1 MVIVNADQE
10 KLYGAAEDI
19 ASARRATSRVAQ
31 GMVLLSG
38 LFLTA
43 AAFLFLHLLIDRVL
57 KEERQSNITQLEQDI
72 SRDMSRI
79 ESYMRSAATILALG
93 GVVEGEHTRKL
104 IDYATFGMQGF
115 DYMFVLSR
123 NDTGW
128 TMHRMFGLEETPG
141 GPYQTR
147 TDGFEEQ
154 FKDYILSNLPDGA
167 QMKILT
173 DVPGTQYTQSGAGIS
188 VTSRPFAVVRHIRRH
203 DGSDRVVVGLA
214 RFDNVIDP
222 AWLFEGGRI
231 QAVQVFTEGFERKLF
246 DAGVP
251 SRAGDK
257 GKMNANYPLSIGQS
271 KVHFNIVAG
280 SGRHGETI
288 KAAPYI
294 ILLFGLGLTVVGVS
308 YVRNNQEQAKKLAAM
323 NKSLVQKNMEMNAEA
338 EERERLNN
346 ILRKSERE
354 HRAIINAVSDI
365 IFELDTDGHILF
377 ANETW
382 RRVTGYDVFD
392 TVGKNLFGMLH
403 AQDQAEQKNKLHML
417 IRGTIP
423 AYRSYVRVKCADGR
437 YRTVELAISML
448 RQDENRNL
456 RVVGTMTDV
465 EDRRRAEKALSEA
478 EKKFR
483 AIVENAAGGIYQM
496 TPKGRYLSVNP
507 AMARILKY
515 ESEQDVIDRIHNA
528 YTQIYR
534 DAREHKAMM
543 RDLEKSGAVKNIELQ
558 VACRDGTLIWINE
571 NARVVRDD
579 EGKILYFEGSI
590 EDITQRK
597 NAEIQLRE
605 AKLQSDLANRA
616 KSEFLANMSHELR
629 TPLNA
634 IIGFSEIIKDEVFGP
649 IGQRQ
654 YWDYANDI
662 YGSGKH
668 LLKVI
673 NDILDVA
680 RIEAGERQLNE
691 ARLNMTKI
699 CHTAL
704 DMMGPKIEAK
714 RLAVTNY
721 IDDQI
726 PNVIGE
732 ETAIKQILSNI
743 LSNAIKFTPEGGR
756 ITISYERDE
765 VGDLRVS
772 VTDTGVGLDE
782 DEIERALSPFG
793 QVNNDL
799 DRATSGA
806 GLGLTLVTS
815 LMELHG
821 GRFELFSQKGIGTTA
836 TLVFPSSRV
845 VV

>member
-1 MVIVNADQE
+1 
-10 KLYGAAEDI
+10 
-19 ASARRATSRVAQ
+19 
-31 GMVLLSG
+31 
-38 LFLTA
+38 
-43 AAFLFLHLLIDRVL
+43 
-57 KEERQSNITQLEQDI
+57 
-72 SRDMSRI
+72 
-79 ESYMRSAATILALG
+79 
-93 GVVEGEHTRKL
+93 
-104 IDYATFGMQGF
+104 
-115 DYMFVLSR
+115 
-123 NDTGW
+123 
-128 TMHRMFGLEETPG
+128 
-141 GPYQTR
+141 
-147 TDGFEEQ
+147 
-154 FKDYILSNLPDGA
+154 
-167 QMKILT
+167 
-173 DVPGTQYTQSGAGIS
+173 
-188 VTSRPFAVVRHIRRH
+188 
-203 DGSDRVVVGLA
+203 
-214 RFDNVIDP
+214 
-222 AWLFEGGRI
+222 
-231 QAVQVFTEGFERKLF
+231 
-246 DAGVP
+246 
-251 SRAGDK
+251 
-257 GKMNANYPLSIGQS
+257 
-271 KVHFNIVAG
+271 
-280 SGRHGETI
+280 
-288 KAAPYI
+288 
-294 ILLFGLGLTVVGVS
+294 
-308 YVRNNQEQAKKLAAM
+308 
-323 NKSLVQKNMEMNAEA
+323 
-338 EERERLNN
+338 
-346 ILRKSERE
+346 
-354 HRAIINAVSDI
+354 
-365 IFELDTDGHILF
+365 
-377 ANETW
+377 
-382 RRVTGYDVFD
+382 
-392 TVGKNLFGMLH
+392 
-403 AQDQAEQKNKLHML
+403 
-417 IRGTIP
+417 
-423 AYRSYVRVKCADGR
+423 
-437 YRTVELAISML
+437 
-448 RQDENRNL
+448 
-456 RVVGTMTDV
+456 MTDV

-673 NDILDVA
+673 NDSLDVA